1 MDQDTADSLR
11 DLVLSVKDEFLLIM
25 IKLCLGLTNHDIS
38 IRSEVA
44 EANTFVSWLN
54 LPFIQLGTLE
64 ICPHKNFILENM
76 PKKFKEG
83 YPHDIIAINCTNLK
97 IQCPSSLVIQSQS
110 YSNHKSANRLKSL
123 VGLDSMVGFVFVS

>member
-64 ICPHKNFILENM
+64 I
-76 PKKFKEG
+76 
-83 YPHDIIAINCTNLK
+83 
-97 IQCPSSLVIQSQS
+97 
-110 YSNHKSANRLKSL
+110 
-123 VGLDSMVGFVFVS
+123 